1 MENPILLLF
10 LLIIFGFD
18 NRLNG
23 NKLTFQIS
31 ENFIKL
37 TNKMDWLFFDNDDRL
52 ISKSYSDEDIS
63 ILVGENGSGK
73 STYLNQLAK
82 LHLNSGRN
90 VIAIANTVY
99 DKFNINRVN
108 FNHLRISQGKSLSK
122 NVIKKIVKILE
133 YTNSK
138 GIFNLIN
145 AFDYVGFDSK
155 ITIEIKGLST
165 NYQELIKNS
174 SFNRVSEGKN
184 GLTVGI
190 IYFLMG
196 GNCIF
201 CPIGTCLKLNNLLF
215 LATSM

>member
-73 STYLNQLAK
+73 STYLKQ
-82 LHLNSGRN
+82 
-90 VIAIANTVY
+90 IAI
-99 DKFNINRVN
+99 
-108 FNHLRISQGKSLSK
+108 
-122 NVIKKIVKILE
+122 IVVLAHCG
-133 YTNSK
+133 S
-138 GIFNLIN
+138 
-145 AFDYVGFDSK
+145 YVPAESAIVPVCF
-155 ITIEIKGLST
+155 
-165 NYQELIKNS
+165 
-174 SFNRVSEGKN
+174 
-184 GLTVGI
+184 
-190 IYFLMG
+190 
-196 GNCIF
+196 
-201 CPIGTCLKLNNLLF
+201 
-215 LATSM
+215 